1 MNLLLQLLTV
11 TALIAV
17 MVSLRQFC
25 GQRSSRLRVKCDAGS
40 EGCSE
45 TECFQGCGGA
55 MASGDAGHG
64 PGK

>member
-17 MVSLRQFC
+17 MISLRQFS
-25 GQRSSRLRVKCDAGS
+25 GQRSSRLRMQCDPGS
-40 EGCSE
+40 EGCGE

-55 MASGDAGHG
+55 RGSGDSGHD